1 MITDEQK
8 LKAEELFEKHSKMA
22 TYYASKFYKY
32 ISYGIF
38 TKEDLDQTA
47 MLSLWKACLNF
58 DETKGFKFFTYCSR
72 ILLNELVL
80 FKNKSFKYDNE
91 AYISY
96 NASINSDEGDSTF
109 IDILGEKYTHQD
121 NGDDLDINIFL
132 DEALEHINSFL
143 LFEKFPNR
151 IDIVEKLIDC
161 FSVKELM
168 TIYNYDKK
176 DIVYC
181 QKLLR
186 YVLTTNN
193 SNDVFT
199 IKYKIYNDYNDY
211 VLKTQYIL
219 RRLDFSD
226 PETKAYSILI
236 NNNYSKLV
244 KLLKGEDISGI

>member
-32 ISYGIF
+32 ITYGVF

-72 ILLNELVL
+72 ILLNELIL

-96 NASINSDEGDSTF
+96 NASINSDEGDQTF
-109 IDILGEKYTHQD
+109 IDILEDKCVNQV
-121 NGDDLDINIFL
+121 NSDDLDFNVFL
-132 DEALEHINSFL
+132 NESLEHINSFL
-143 LFEKFPNR
+143 MFEKLPNK
-151 IDIVEKLIDC
+151 IEIIEKLIEC
-161 FSVKELM
+161 FSVKELI

-176 DIVYC
+176 DIMYC
-181 QKLLR
+181 QKLLK

-193 SNDVFT
+193 LNNVFT
-199 IKYKIYNDYNDY
+199 VKYKIYDEYNDY

-219 RRLDFSD
+219 RRLDYSD
-226 PETKAYSILI
+226 PEVKAYSILI

-244 KLLKGEDISGI
+244 KMLKGEDTSGI